1 MAQTARVFGFPRR
14 IGAGIKAEA
23 RYQGV
28 TGHIGRTCSGTRET
42 GLTGQ
47 EESVTETGEDYKLED
62 QVGFLL
68 RIAGQRHAAIF
79 QNLAPYGLTPTQFAA
94 LVRLA
99 DMGECSQNELG
110 RRTAMDVAT
119 VKGVADRLRAKGF
132 VEMRPDLVDR
142 RRAVLSVSPNHEN
155 LVETLHDAGRRISE
169 ETLKPLSA
177 SEARTLLR
185 LLRKIGSN

>member
-1 MAQTARVFGFPRR
+1 MVFGFPR
-14 IGAGIKAEA
+14 GGGKGIKTEA
-23 RYQGV
+23 RRNGA
-28 TGHIGRTCSGTRET
+28 TGHTGHGKDRAGEN
-42 GLTGQ
+42 GLTSH
-47 EESVTETGEDYKLED
+47 EESGTETGEDYKLED

-79 QNLAPYGLTPTQFAA
+79 QNLAPHGLTPTQFAA
-94 LVRLA
+94 LVRLLE
-99 DMGECSQNELG
+99 MGECSQNELG

-119 VKGVADRLRAKGF
+119 IKGVADRLRAKGF

-142 RRAVLSVSPNHEN
+142 RRAVLSVAPDHED

-185 LLRKIGSN
+185 LLRKIGGN